1 MPVLLQ
7 ETVELLPVAGVRLAT
22 GNAGIYKYSR
32 EDIVLIEL
40 NEAGTCAAVFTKN
53 TFCAA
58 PVQVAR
64 IHLQRFSPRYCLINA
79 GNANAGTGSRGYED
93 ALASCRG
100 LATQA
105 GCQLEQVLPF
115 STGVIG
121 EYLPMEKIKASF
133 ADLLSSLH
141 ENNWL
146 ACARAILTTDTVAK
160 GVSKTLILENKPVQI
175 TAIAKGSGMIR
186 PDMATM
192 LAFIATD
199 AGIDAELLDQI
210 LKKAVNRS
218 FNRICVDGDT
228 STNDACV
235 LIATGK
241 SEVVIRS
248 ENNYLT
254 AKIQQAIDDVCI
266 ELAHAIVRDGE
277 GATKFISVNIQGGA
291 SATQCLDI
299 AYDIATSPL
308 VKTAMFASDPNWGR
322 IIAAL
327 GRSREEKIEPQKVSV
342 FLNELCIVNKGEK
355 SASYTEAAGQVEMS
369 KAEIALRIE
378 LGLGQCSET
387 VWTCDLS
394 HDYIRINAEYRS

>member
-1 MPVLLQ
+1 MPVLLK
-7 ETVELLPVAGVRLAT
+7 ETAELLPVAGVRLAT

-40 NEAGTCAAVFTKN
+40 NESGTCAAVFTKN
-53 TFCAA
+53 AFCAA

-64 IHLQRFSPRYCLINA
+64 KHLQSSSPRYCLINA

-93 ALASCRG
+93 ALSSCQG
-100 LATQA
+100 LASQV
-105 GCQLEQVLPF
+105 GCQPEQVLPF

-133 ADLLSSLH
+133 VDLYSALH

-146 ACARAILTTDTVAK
+146 ASARAIMTTDTVAK
-160 GVSKTLILENKPVQI
+160 GVSKTLILENKRVQI

-199 AGIDAELLDQI
+199 ASIDEELLEQM
-210 LKKAVNRS
+210 LNQAVNRS

-241 SEVVIRS
+241 SEVVIKHESNSLRDQ
-248 ENNYLT
+248 
-254 AKIQQAIDDVCI
+254 IQQAIDDVCI
-266 ELAHAIVRDGE
+266 ELAQAIVRDGE
-277 GATKFISVNIQGGA
+277 GATKFISVNIQGGT
-291 SATQCLDI
+291 SEKQCLDI

-327 GRSREEKIEPQKVSV
+327 GRSREGQIEPQKVSV
-342 FLNELCIVNKGEK
+342 FLNELCIVMSGEK
-355 SASYTEAAGQVEMS
+355 AASYTEEAGQAEMS
-369 KAEIALRIE
+369 KAEITLRIV

-394 HDYIRINAEYRS
+394 YDYIKINAEYRS